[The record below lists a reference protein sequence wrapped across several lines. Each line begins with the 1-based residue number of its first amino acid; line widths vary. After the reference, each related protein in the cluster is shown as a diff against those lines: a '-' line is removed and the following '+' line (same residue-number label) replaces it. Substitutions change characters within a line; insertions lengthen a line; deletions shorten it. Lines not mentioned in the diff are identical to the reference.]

1 VNPSEKDI
9 EQFIIIRDI
18 ISKVTKI
25 NKDEI
30 MINSRLYEELK
41 VDPFYSAEIK
51 LLIEEAFHVA
61 INDIEVMNVANIRDI
76 IEIVNEYLQSPDSD
90 FD

>member
-1 VNPSEKDI
+1 
-9 EQFIIIRDI
+9 
-18 ISKVTKI
+18 
-25 NKDEI
+25 
-30 MINSRLYEELK
+30 MK

>member
-1 VNPSEKDI
+1 MSMKGKNALITGSARGLGKEMALVLAKEGCN
-9 EQFIIIRDI
+9 II
-18 ISKVTKI
+18 
-25 NKDEI
+25 
-30 MINSRLYEELK
+30 
-41 VDPFYSAEIK
+41 
-51 LLIEEAFHVA
+51 